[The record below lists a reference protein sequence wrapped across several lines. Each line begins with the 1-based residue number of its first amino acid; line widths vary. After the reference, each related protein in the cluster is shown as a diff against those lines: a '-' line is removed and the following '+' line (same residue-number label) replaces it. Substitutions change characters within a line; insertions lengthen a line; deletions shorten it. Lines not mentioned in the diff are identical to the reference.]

1 MRKAADTIKQ
11 LDIPIDGIVGF
22 PTATAAPWELTSDG
36 IESHFERNYLC
47 YFVLVNLLLEK
58 MSVGSRVVM
67 VTTSVRQ
74 DADAPMWR
82 DVNFSVSPFI
92 SAYLDTYTFSFFIL
106 QNGDTYHPLDG
117 YAQSMFANI
126 VFAKALAHR
135 SIAAFSA
142 NPGSKYDQ

>member
-22 PTATAAPWELTSDG
+22 PTVTAAPWELTSDG

-92 SAYLDTYTFSFFIL
+92 LAYLDTYTFSFFAEWRYLSSTGWIRAVDVCKYCIRK
-106 QNGDTYHPLDG
+106 GVGT
-117 YAQSMFANI
+117 
-126 VFAKALAHR
+126 
-135 SIAAFSA
+135 SIHCCLFC
-142 NPGSKYDQ
+142 